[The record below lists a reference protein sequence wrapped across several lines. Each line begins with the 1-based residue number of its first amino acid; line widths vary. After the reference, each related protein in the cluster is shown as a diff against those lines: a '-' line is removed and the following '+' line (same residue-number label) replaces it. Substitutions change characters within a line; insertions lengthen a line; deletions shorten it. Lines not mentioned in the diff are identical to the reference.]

1 MCILPLGSS
10 IYRLNYK
17 RMLTNLLRILVI
29 AIPLFIVGSCVHSI
43 RTADTPRYLIRDTI
57 VRVDT
62 LVKYDTIYTPEK
74 NKYFFS
80 FDDVILFV
88 AYLKTQSNR
97 LDDDNWSVIHTLFNR
112 LNKHKVGWREY
123 FNTPSINNSRTIRG
137 MIDGEVQ
144 SYVDLEDEDD
154 QRLIQRV
161 LDAHWGYNP
170 TNCPSD
176 VLYFE
181 SFKHSPNRGIFL
193 KSRIWKEYR
202 HKFYYGNDTNK
213 LQTINSTALS

>member
-1 MCILPLGSS
+1 
-10 IYRLNYK
+10 
-17 RMLTNLLRILVI
+17 MLTNLLRILVI

-176 VLYFE
+176 VLYF
-181 SFKHSPNRGIFL
+181 
-193 KSRIWKEYR
+193 
-202 HKFYYGNDTNK
+202 
-213 LQTINSTALS
+213 